1 MGMELKDIAWHQ
13 SVGQLIDALD
23 APNFWIRLVRLLA
36 RYLPF
41 DSWVALLFSAGRPV
55 VLAESPT
62 SDGGPDP
69 LFQDYINGLYLLDPF
84 YIASR
89 ERAHN
94 GLVRLDDVAP
104 ECFEQTDYY
113 RLYFRLNVVADE
125 IQINCQIDADQTLC
139 LSLGSRQRFKPDQIA
154 LLGLIQP
161 WIMGL
166 MRQRLR
172 FEQGATTPS
181 VPAWQ
186 HRLETTSQ
194 RSEMPLTTR
203 EMDVA
208 RLVLS
213 GCSGKEIARKL
224 DISVETVK
232 VHRKHIYTKLNIKSQ
247 SELFAVF
254 FQIN

>member
-1 MGMELKDIAWHQ
+1 
-13 SVGQLIDALD
+13 
-23 APNFWIRLVRLLA
+23 
-36 RYLPF
+36 
-41 DSWVALLFSAGRPV
+41 
-55 VLAESPT
+55 
-62 SDGGPDP
+62 
-69 LFQDYINGLYLLDPF
+69 
-84 YIASR
+84 
-89 ERAHN
+89 
-94 GLVRLDDVAP
+94 
-104 ECFEQTDYY
+104 
-113 RLYFRLNVVADE
+113 
-125 IQINCQIDADQTLC
+125 
-139 LSLGSRQRFKPDQIA
+139 
-154 LLGLIQP
+154 
-161 WIMGL
+161 

-232 VHRKHIYTKLNIKSQ
+232 VPRKHIYTKLNIKSQ